1 MAIGDLSK
9 TKSDLSEYISHMIR
23 EKLITLYAEGFS
35 LTDAMRVLTE
45 ETINRWIV
53 EWYKNKFD
61 RHPPTW
67 LANWGRDEKEV

>member
-45 ETINRWIV
+45 ETINTWIV

-67 LANWGRDEKEV
+67 LANWSLDEKEV